1 MGVYFDANS
10 NVFKAVLEAFDF
22 EVTVIVA
29 TQSVPAVNPVT
40 VVEQRPTK
48 RSQRDSKRRRARWFP
63 DRSSG
68 RWPTYF

>member
-40 VVEQRPTK
+40 ADEQRTTK
-48 RSQRDSKRRRARWFP
+48 RPQSDSKRRGPGGNCCFNIY
-63 DRSSG
+63 DQS
-68 RWPTYF
+68 F